1 MKISVSILGTELIN
15 LKSVLQSL
23 DPQVVDYIHLDIM
36 DGNFVPQL
44 SFGESIAN
52 EIARATKIPL
62 DVHLMVADPEKEVPK
77 YFEMQPSIISFH
89 IEATHAPLRLAQL
102 IRSKNILAGIALS
115 PGTPLESVEPLLEEI
130 DLVLLMSVE
139 PGYYGQS
146 FLETSILRAQKL
158 KSMIDK
164 STDKSTDRSTDRNT
178 DKNIDKKNIIIEIDG
193 GISAK
198 NIARVKSA
206 GVDLAVSASYCFS
219 TPDINANVKKL
230 KA

>member
-164 STDKSTDRSTDRNT
+164 STDRSTDRNT
-178 DKNIDKKNIIIEIDG
+178 DKKNIIIEIDG